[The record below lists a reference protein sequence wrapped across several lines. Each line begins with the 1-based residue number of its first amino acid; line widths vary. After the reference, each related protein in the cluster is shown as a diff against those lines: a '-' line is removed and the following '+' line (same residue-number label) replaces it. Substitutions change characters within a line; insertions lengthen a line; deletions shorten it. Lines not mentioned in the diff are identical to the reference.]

1 MAVRTVS
8 SVTAGSPASGGSPT
22 SCRERRM
29 NRRRAAVLSLLAKLA
44 LACTSGESAG
54 PSAQP
59 GTPPPTPTNP
69 TPSPTSGAPVP
80 YTPAQ
85 TTSAALPARTW
96 LLTPEQYARAVQSFL
111 GLTPDVSGFDP
122 IPDTG
127 IYPNMSASGVVR
139 VNQATQYATSAE
151 TVTSALTDVQLRA
164 LVPCGKLETSCKA
177 DFLTASVRKA
187 FRRTA
192 TSDDLTRYGEIFDLG
207 VAAGDLALAFRSV
220 LRGLLTSPYF
230 LYRTEIG
237 AAADE
242 TAQSFNLTGPEV
254 ATLLAFSV
262 LGGPPDDA
270 LLAAAERGEL
280 ADASSLETRVTTL
293 LNRPEA
299 ADHLARFLSE
309 WLRLHH
315 FEEVEKF
322 ETVFP
327 GFAGVKDAMTEEA
340 RGFLAKNGGMQ
351 STLSGLLTSPVAN
364 SSTSLVSF
372 YESDASS
379 ARGAQRVGLLSLG
392 AVLSKTAKQYLTS
405 PTQRGLFI
413 RDQLLCQHISLPDNF
428 TPPPIEAAEAR
439 MAPKTTREL
448 YDQHASNSV
457 CASCHALIDPL
468 GYALEGFD
476 GAGRVRTTEIYKS
489 PSFSASSAGPQ
500 PVLTSGTLV
509 GTDVDRAFGSYV
521 DLAQALSESSWVKEC
536 VARQAFRY
544 YFGQLEQDRGN
555 PAVVQGTQALLAKGT
570 LGDLVA
576 NLLSSPSTLSRV
588 R

>member
-1 MAVRTVS
+1 
-8 SVTAGSPASGGSPT
+8 
-22 SCRERRM
+22 M
-29 NRRRAAVLSLLAKLA
+29 NLRRATALGFLASLL
-44 LACTSGESAG
+44 LACTSGESGA

-59 GTPPPTPTNP
+59 GSPPPAATNSVP
-69 TPSPTSGAPVP
+69 VPMAGAPLP

-85 TTSAALPARTW
+85 AAAAALPARTW
-96 LLTPEQYARAVQSFL
+96 LLTPEQYGRAVQALL
-111 GLTPDVSGFDP
+111 GVAPDISGLDS

-127 IYPNMSASGVVR
+127 VYPNMSASGVVR

-151 TVTSALTDVQLRA
+151 TVTSALSDAQLRA

-177 DFLTASVRKA
+177 EFLASSLRKA
-187 FRRTA
+187 FRRPATA
-192 TSDDLTRYGEIFDLG
+192 DDSARYGEIFDL
-207 VAAGDLALAFRSV
+207 AAASGDLALAFRSV
-220 LRGLLTSPYF
+220 LRAVLTSPYF

-242 TAQSFNLTGPEV
+242 QTPGFSLTGPEV
-254 ATLLAFSV
+254 ASLLAFSIF
-262 LGGPPDDA
+262 GGPPDEA

-280 ADASSLETRVTTL
+280 ADAGRLKMQVTSLL
-293 LNRPEA
+293 SRPEA
-299 ADHLARFLSE
+299 AEHFARFLAE

-322 ETVFP
+322 ENVFP
-327 GFAGVKDAMTEEA
+327 GFAGVKEAMFAEA
-340 RGFLAKNGGMQ
+340 RGFLAQNGGMQ
-351 STLSGLLTSPVAN
+351 GTLASLLTAPVGN
-364 SSTSLVSF
+364 SSSALVAF

-379 ARGAQRVGLLSLG
+379 VRGAQRIGLLSLG

-413 RDQLLCQHISLPDNF
+413 RDQLLCQHISLPENF

-448 YDQHASNSV
+448 YDQHANNPV
-457 CASCHALIDPL
+457 CAKCHALIDPL

-476 GAGRVRTTEIYKS
+476 GAGRVRASEIYRS
-489 PSFSASSAGPQ
+489 PSFNAPSGAAE
-500 PVLTSGTLV
+500 PVITSGTLV

-521 DLAQALSESSWVKEC
+521 ELAQALSESSWVKEC

-570 LGDLVA
+570 LGDLIA
-576 NLLSSPSTLSRV
+576 SLLSSPSTLLRV